1 MNIQIDMATP
11 ITVGER
17 IVLHLAQY
25 TKNQNDFDAPFE
37 VSQDGIGEALR
48 ISRAHAAIELKKL
61 KEAGTVAERISHIRA
76 GAVKRKVYF
85 LTLIGEDKARNLKD
99 FANRQGIEIMPLL
112 DLKKCKGEE
121 LWGSLNPELRSL
133 MAKAVVFRKP
143 FKRSALPSSNVSL
156 LPEDRAG
163 MVEIPPALRSSIPSL
178 LDRSEL
184 REAHSFAADYW
195 LGEEDYAERL
205 HHLLQANRSMEAQ
218 MLLANRG
225 WQMVRTAGADLLGS
239 LKLMDQVPPRYAR
252 EVRKIKGEAAR
263 RNGDIAYGL
272 KVSEEMLLTG
282 DPGETC
288 EGLALKGRMLLANGK
303 AQEALDYLKQ
313 AREGDHSPLIECDI
327 AMCYGRL
334 GQKEEAVRLIESI
347 GRKGGITDPDLLEEV
362 YARKGEMLS
371 FLGRQEEAI
380 ANYSKALGLA
390 RPGDKSEIY
399 KAISSC
405 YAALDM
411 NEKAREYSRKAS
423 PKR

>member
-1 MNIQIDMATP
+1 LNIQIDMATP

-17 IVLHLAQY
+17 IVLHLAQF

-133 MAKAVVFRKP
+133 MAKAAVFRKP

-282 DPGETC
+282 DPGETS

-303 AQEALDYLKQ
+303 AQEALDHLKQ

>member
-1 MNIQIDMATP
+1 LNIQIDMATP

-17 IVLHLAQY
+17 IVLHLAQF

-85 LTLIGEDKARNLKD
+85 LTLVGEDKARNLKD

-133 MAKAVVFRKP
+133 MAKAAVFRKP

-225 WQMVRTAGADLLGS
+225 WQMVRTAGADPLGS
-239 LKLMDQVPPRYAR
+239 LKLIDQVPPRYAR

-282 DPGETC
+282 DPGETS
-288 EGLALKGRMLLANGK
+288 EGLALKGRMLLADGK
-303 AQEALDYLKQ
+303 VNEALDHLKQ

-327 AMCYGRL
+327 AMCHGRS

-362 YARKGEMLS
+362 YARKGEVLS

-405 YAALDM
+405 YSALDM